1 MTKFIVRGGGGD
13 GTLFHFINVVPFFFD
28 QDGFRQFP
36 LKFVGLYVAIDLGGR
51 VLHGGG
57 QSRHVG
63 SVVSS
68 KRVTCDK
75 KSFHN
80 FQFSGSQCHHVG
92 EDIHNTKNDLVVVS
106 CTVQPC

>member
-1 MTKFIVRGGGGD
+1 MTKFIVTGGGGD

-57 QSRHVG
+57 QSRHEPVTFQSG
-63 SVVSS
+63 GKTPAMSKTHSILRKMITYAVHNRVNLSS
-68 KRVTCDK
+68 TN
-75 KSFHN
+75 SLLPP
-80 FQFSGSQCHHVG
+80 SL
-92 EDIHNTKNDLVVVS
+92 I
-106 CTVQPC
+106 